1 MDDFL
6 CSQFISYFSAPL
18 LFREYYAVFW
28 IPSLIASPVKNVS
41 SFRDN
46 VRVWS
51 NQFKFQRKIASKE
64 KNLENCGQPDQDR
77 SWHREQIRVLEIM
90 IVQQQIDQKIPR
102 IDCWSTFQFPIEFLI
117 FIIGWVGAD
126 RAGDQ
131 TVILDCPCA
140 KRSLHCS
147 TNIFTMQISFSEYW
161 HHKCFSHLGEM

>member
-1 MDDFL
+1 ML
-6 CSQFISYFSAPL
+6 TIYLILLRPSL

-28 IPSLIASPVKNVS
+28 IPSLIAGPVKNVS

-64 KNLENCGQPDQDR
+64 KNLENRGQPDQDR

-126 RAGDQ
+126 LAGDQ
-131 TVILDCPCA
+131 TVILDCSCA
-140 KRSLHCS
+140 KRSMHCS

-161 HHKCFSHLGEM
+161 YS